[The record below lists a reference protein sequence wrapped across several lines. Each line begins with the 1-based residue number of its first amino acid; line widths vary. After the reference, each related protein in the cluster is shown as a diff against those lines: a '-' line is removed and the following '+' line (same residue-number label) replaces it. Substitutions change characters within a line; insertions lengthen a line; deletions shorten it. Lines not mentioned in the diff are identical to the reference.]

1 MMLHRFA
8 PHPVGPHPELVVDLA
23 SLFVETAIEDVGREL
38 LGMAHDADNLVKV
51 ALVMAVE
58 AGEGRGREGI
68 ERVAA

>member
-1 MMLHRFA
+1 MLHRLA
-8 PHPVGPHPELVVDLA
+8 PHPVGPHPELIVDLA

-38 LGMAHDADNLVKV
+38 FGMAHDAYNLVKV

-58 AGEGRGREGI
+58 AGEGTGRKGI